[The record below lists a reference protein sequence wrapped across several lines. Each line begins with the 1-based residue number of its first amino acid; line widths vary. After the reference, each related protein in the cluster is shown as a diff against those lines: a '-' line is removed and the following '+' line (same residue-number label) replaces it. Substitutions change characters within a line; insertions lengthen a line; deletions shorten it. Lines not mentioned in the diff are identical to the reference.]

1 MKLRTFKSTSFNTL
15 IAASVFA
22 SVVAFPSLL
31 LARTNQSAQT
41 ASSRVSAGANPTA
54 GTVKCY
60 GKGANGEEL
69 GSGKGAGSCHAH
81 LTKLGCK
88 NISGEHGGK
97 QRCRD

>member
-1 MKLRTFKSTSFNTL
+1 MKLQTLKFTSFTTL
-15 IAASVFA
+15 IAASVFV
-22 SVVAFPSLL
+22 SIVAFPSLL
-31 LARTNQSAQT
+31 LAQT

-69 GSGKGAGSCHAH
+69 GSGKGAGSCHAY

-88 NISGEHGGK
+88 SISSEHGGK